1 MTISEQIVSNNM
13 YGNNPDF
20 GVAKETSAKGAV
32 QIVTQGLA
40 LLYYDYV
47 SVAYPAADTETY
59 TFKVGGSGGTTVN
72 TVTIV
77 YTTSS
82 KEFISTVTKT

>member
-1 MTISEQIVSNNM
+1 MTISNQIVSNNM
-13 YGNNPDF
+13 YGNNADF
-20 GVAKETSAKGAV
+20 SPAVATSAAGPV
-32 QIVTQGLA
+32 QVVTQGLA
-40 LLYYDYV
+40 LPYYDYV
-47 SVAYPAADTETY
+47 SVAYPAVDTETY